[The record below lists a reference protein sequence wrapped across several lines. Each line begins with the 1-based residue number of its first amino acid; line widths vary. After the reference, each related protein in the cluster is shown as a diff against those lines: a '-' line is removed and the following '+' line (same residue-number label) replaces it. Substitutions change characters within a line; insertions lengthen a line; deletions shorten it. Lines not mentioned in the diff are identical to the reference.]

1 VFDIQDIVNSFE
13 IIVGQCAFPYGNDFI
28 VGVGSGCGDYFL
40 CIPDPY
46 NLAPAIIDA
55 IFF

>member
-55 IFF
+55 IVF